1 MASKSIKN
9 NNDSSK
15 ENELNNI
22 ISELKK
28 DLKEKIEENKLLR
41 SSNKSIENKSATLSK
56 QSDNYLKKQKEM
68 EEYIS
73 KLKDDIS
80 LGKSEIVN
88 LKKENNKKQ
97 LVEKQ
102 EISRELKE
110 LKKKGKELEAMRL
123 SIDKEVAALGKLKK
137 DTKHSADTIS
147 KVVANMPE
155 REKLREEVLNN
166 PINDN
171 NQNPLKF
178 DFEDVDKVLDKLGTI
193 LQDVTNSIPP
203 QQVTVVPMAQSAG
216 DVEATNKAIEDIS
229 SYIKKSEIDP
239 KFAPPPIVLS
249 PQTIITQPIKGSTPL
264 EERDPTAMLSKPREE
279 SRPISDMPVM
289 RMQLDKDEDIYEDRL
304 VITYTFDNMPEY
316 KLYSKYKKILR
327 NAVRTTLLG
336 NLQEGL
342 DLFKIIK
349 QQNLTEE
356 YKSMIDKNIAD
367 ITYYLRGQHRV
378 RIE

>member
-22 ISELKK
+22 ISDLKK
-28 DLKEKIEENKLLR
+28 DLKEKTEENKRLQ
-41 SSNKSIENKSATLSK
+41 SSNKSIENKRATLSK

-68 EEYIS
+68 EEYIA
-73 KLKDDIS
+73 KLKEDIS
-80 LGKSEIVN
+80 LGKSEIAN
-88 LKKENNKKQ
+88 LKKENNKKE
-97 LVEKQ
+97 LLEKQ

-110 LKKKGKELEAMRL
+110 LKKKEKELEAMHL
-123 SIDKEVAALGKLKK
+123 SIDKEIAALGKLKK

-147 KVVANMPE
+147 KVVAKMPE
-155 REKLREEVLNN
+155 RQKLREEELNN
-166 PINDN
+166 PINN
-171 NQNPLKF
+171 NNSLKF